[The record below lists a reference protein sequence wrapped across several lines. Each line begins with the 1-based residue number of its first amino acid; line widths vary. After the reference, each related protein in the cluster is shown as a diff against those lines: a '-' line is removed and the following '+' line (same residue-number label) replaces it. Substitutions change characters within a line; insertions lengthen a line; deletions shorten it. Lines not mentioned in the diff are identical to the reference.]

1 MLEKIKNSSIFA
13 IISLIFIVS
22 CAKIDPIT
30 GEKILIEPNPTK
42 RAEAARDSSGG
53 IFGNI
58 AKSGSNQTTVN
69 FANANILWKASL
81 KTLDF
86 MPLQSV
92 DYAGGVLITDWYADE
107 KNTGDF
113 IKITIKFLDNE
124 VRSNSLSIVSHKKV
138 CSKGNDNCPV
148 IKLTDNFN
156 NEIKDT
162 IIQTARLMKIEEAKK
177 EKK

>member
-1 MLEKIKNSSIFA
+1 MLKKLNNINIF
-13 IISLIFIVS
+13 IILLIFTIS
-22 CAKIDPIT
+22 CAKIDPVT
-30 GEKILIEPNPTK
+30 GEKVLIEPNPTK

-58 AKSGSNQTTVN
+58 GRSGVNQTTVN
-69 FANANILWKASL
+69 FANANVLWKASL

-107 KNTGDF
+107 KNTNDY

-124 VRSNSLSIVSHKKV
+124 VKSNSLSITTHKKV
-138 CSKGNDNCPV
+138 CSKSNDNCSV
-148 IKLTDNFN
+148 IKLSDNFN

-162 IIQTARLMKIEEAKK
+162 IIQAARLMKIEEAKK

>member
-1 MLEKIKNSSIFA
+1 MLKKLNNCYIFV
-13 IISLIFIVS
+13 ILLISIVS

-30 GEKILIEPNPTK
+30 GEKVLIEPNPTK

-58 AKSGSNQTTVN
+58 GKFGGNQTTEN
-69 FANANILWKASL
+69 FANANVHWKASL

-107 KNTGDF
+107 KNTGDY

-124 VRSNSLSIVSHKKV
+124 VRSNSLSIISHKKI
-138 CSKGNDNCPV
+138 CSKSNDNCPI
-148 IKLTDNFN
+148 IKLSDNFN

-162 IIQTARLMKIEEAKK
+162 IIQTARLMKIEE
-177 EKK
+177 EKKIKK